1 MNTLPARNLLAT
13 GAVLSTACH
22 LQHGGNAS
30 TSFCSK
36 RKSGL
41 SEHISQLNRLACKRE
56 RQLRNRFS
64 EAKIFRA
71 QPGLSQ
77 KKRHFWRT
85 TSLLLTLCWCLTQ
98 EVKQGEVTCH
108 LMHSDFSIASYY
120 TCT

>member
-1 MNTLPARNLLAT
+1 MSTLPARNLLAA

-30 TSFCSK
+30 PLFCSK
-36 RKSGL
+36 CKSGL
-41 SEHISQLNRLACKRE
+41 SEHVSQLNRLACKRE

-64 EAKIFRA
+64 EAKVLRA

-77 KKRHFWRT
+77 KKRYFWRT
-85 TSLLLTLCWCLTQ
+85 TSLLLTLSWCLTQ

-108 LMHSDFSIASYY
+108 LMHGDFTIAS
-120 TCT
+120 